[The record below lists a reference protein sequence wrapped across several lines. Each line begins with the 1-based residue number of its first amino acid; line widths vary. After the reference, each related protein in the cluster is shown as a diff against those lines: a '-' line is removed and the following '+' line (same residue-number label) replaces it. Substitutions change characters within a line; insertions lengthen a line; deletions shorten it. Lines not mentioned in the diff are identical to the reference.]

1 MISEKKMT
9 WQDSMG
15 WRKTSV
21 LRHSLTECILICKYL
36 LTHTHIY
43 IYIYLAS
50 GVEHWINIVLLVGSL
65 LILALGFN

>member
-36 LTHTHIY
+36 LT
-43 IYIYLAS
+43 YIYLAS

-65 LILALGFN
+65 LILAPGFN